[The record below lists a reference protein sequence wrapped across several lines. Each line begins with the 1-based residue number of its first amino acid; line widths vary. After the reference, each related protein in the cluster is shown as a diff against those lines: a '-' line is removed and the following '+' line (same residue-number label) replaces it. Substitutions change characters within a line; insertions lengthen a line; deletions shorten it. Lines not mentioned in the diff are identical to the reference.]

1 MLAVKRKWIVGV
13 TLGLILTLSAGCDRP
28 DSSESSANDSG
39 GGGELWAHNC
49 RRCHNLRP
57 PNSLSRDQWEVVV
70 NHMRVRAGL
79 SARDAHKIEQFLKTA
94 AN

>member
-1 MLAVKRKWIVGV
+1 MSGLNTQWLAAAALGIMLA
-13 TLGLILTLSAGCDRP
+13 LCCGCEPGERS
-28 DSSESSANDSG
+28 DSSAVTPG
-39 GGGELWAHNC
+39 GAELWAHNC

-57 PNSLSRDQWEVVV
+57 PNSLSADQWEVVV

-79 SARDAHKIEQFLKTA
+79 SASDARKIAEFLKTA